1 MAIAAQEQ
9 RTPEAPE
16 PAQAPRRQRVVW
28 PKPSQLRQSAPI
40 LRLLA
45 EIWAI
50 PQVSKIGI
58 FVDGPETFLRV
69 VVPDTDRQI
78 WSQIFRAE
86 ATYLNSTQSHHFEL
100 QVAPLSKAPVAL
112 PPPFETLI
120 ER

>member
-16 PAQAPRRQRVVW
+16 PAQAPKRQRVVW

-50 PQVSKIGI
+50 PQVTKLGLWVGDGAVQVWVFMPEDDREAESKI
-58 FVDGPETFLRV
+58 
-69 VVPDTDRQI
+69 
-78 WSQIFRAE
+78 SRAE
-86 ATYLNSTQSHHFEL
+86 RAYLNVTTLHSFEL
-100 QVAPLSKAPVAL
+100 DIIPTSEIQEEIV
-112 PPPFETLI
+112 PPFETIL